1 MITIG
6 VQSALIGVL
15 VTIAV
20 ASEALL
26 RRRNRR
32 LDLLF
37 VLLAINLVLWFLA
50 SFLTGA
56 YGADTWL
63 RVELA
68 IAALIPA
75 TLIQLFSDLLRNSPA
90 GALRA
95 VSVPL
100 SVLVGVAALSPLGE
114 LTVTQAVVGSYVLG
128 MVLMTTRVL
137 LRAGAAGRGTAE
149 AARLRYLAIG
159 ASLTTTLAISGR
171 LPWAGEHAAAAGNL
185 AVMLYVFF
193 LSQVI
198 ARDRLLDLNEFIVR
212 MVVLAG
218 LALLFATISA
228 LLVVGLGNTASMRI
242 FNTVV
247 SVVILITLYEP
258 VKEWLEARTVELF
271 FRERYGFATTL
282 ENVRRRMLRVLDPV
296 RMSDLVLD
304 TLYDARRAT
313 HAAVYL
319 LEPLGRELVLRAHRG
334 PEPALR
340 VSEAELPS
348 LWHAIHHQRGPLLTE
363 QLSRVR
369 EEKGGGN
376 RDLLDAMRA
385 VSADVLLPFVSGDK
399 VLGFLALRDDRV
411 MEPYSTEEIALLIQI
426 SEAAVIVLE
435 NSQLALRLR
444 ERDRL
449 AAIGEM
455 AAGLAHEIRNPLGAI
470 KGAAEYLEPSRGG
483 ARDDA
488 ELLQVIVEEA
498 NRLNS
503 VVSQFLDY
511 ARPFRAQLAAADLN
525 EVVRKTA
532 KLCEARAKDGGPSAP
547 IVLDLDAELP
557 HTEVDAEQLKQVILN
572 LVLNGMEA
580 TGERATPVE
589 VSTRWI
595 RDRDRVEITVRDRGP
610 GIPKE
615 TLDHLFIPFFTT
627 KPKGTGLG
635 LAVCQRI
642 VTNHGGDIRVES
654 QLGAGT
660 QFTVRLP
667 LKGRKGEGSI
677 TGSFPAPRSRSTS
690 RDSLTGDLDPLKG

>member
-1 MITIG
+1 
-6 VQSALIGVL
+6 
-15 VTIAV
+15 
-20 ASEALL
+20 
-26 RRRNRR
+26 
-32 LDLLF
+32 
-37 VLLAINLVLWFLA
+37 
-50 SFLTGA
+50 
-56 YGADTWL
+56 
-63 RVELA
+63 
-68 IAALIPA
+68 
-75 TLIQLFSDLLRNSPA
+75 
-90 GALRA
+90 
-95 VSVPL
+95 
-100 SVLVGVAALSPLGE
+100 
-114 LTVTQAVVGSYVLG
+114 
-128 MVLMTTRVL
+128 
-137 LRAGAAGRGTAE
+137 
-149 AARLRYLAIG
+149 
-159 ASLTTTLAISGR
+159 
-171 LPWAGEHAAAAGNL
+171 
-185 AVMLYVFF
+185 
-193 LSQVI
+193 
-198 ARDRLLDLNEFIVR
+198 
-212 MVVLAG
+212 
-218 LALLFATISA
+218 
-228 LLVVGLGNTASMRI
+228 
-242 FNTVV
+242 
-247 SVVILITLYEP
+247 
-258 VKEWLEARTVELF
+258 
-271 FRERYGFATTL
+271 
-282 ENVRRRMLRVLDPV
+282 
-296 RMSDLVLD
+296 
-304 TLYDARRAT
+304 
-313 HAAVYL
+313 VYL
-319 LEPLGRELVLRAHRG
+319 LEPLGRERVLRAHRG

-340 VSEAELPS
+340 GSEAELPS

-589 VSTRWI
+589 VATRWI

-667 LKGRKGEGSI
+667 LKGRKAEGSI
-677 TGSFPAPRSRSTS
+677 TGSYPAPRSRSTS